1 LPAGI
6 DLTAYRLVQEGLT
19 NALKHADATQA
30 EVLVRYANGSV
41 ELVVSDNGS
50 GDGKGGGGGHGL
62 VGMRE
67 RVAVVGGELAAGP
80 RANGGY
86 ELRARLPVTAE

>member
-1 LPAGI
+1 
-6 DLTAYRLVQEGLT
+6 VQEGLT
-19 NALKHADATQA
+19 NALKHAHATQA

-50 GDGKGGGGGHGL
+50 GDGKGDSGGHGL